1 MGGGFR
7 ITSGMTRSLTHPV
20 ERVGRIRGLTILKRD
35 YYDGDIM
42 KKKGNTSGKIK
53 NMGCC
58 DREQWV
64 RCGTFVRASDQVRVQ
79 RYRCSGCGRT
89 TSDAKASLHYRQQ
102 YRRID
107 RTILDLMAN
116 DASIRR
122 IAVDMNLDRQT
133 VTRRINMLREHG
145 RKET

>member
-1 MGGGFR
+1 
-7 ITSGMTRSLTHPV
+7 MTRSLTHSV
-20 ERVGRIRGLTILKRD
+20 ERFGRIRGLTILKRD
-35 YYDGDIM
+35 YYDGGIM
-42 KKKGNTSGKIK
+42 KKQGTTSGQIK

-64 RCGTFVRASDQVRVQ
+64 RCGSFVRASDQVRVQ

-89 TSDAKASLHYRQQ
+89 TSDAKASLHYRQR

-107 RTILDLMAN
+107 RTIWEWMAN

-122 IAVDMNLDRQT
+122 IAGDMNLDRQT
-133 VTRRINMLREHG
+133 VTRRINMLKKHS